1 MEVTWDFDKVESSS
15 KLKWQEDLL
24 NNAQRNIRKMMDVL
38 PPAMRAGLAVILT
51 QTEAS
56 LTITNEVMK
65 DLAKPNN
72 TTLETS

>member
-1 MEVTWDFDKVESSS
+1 MEVTWDFDKVEASS

-38 PPAMRAGLAVILT
+38 PHSMRAGLSVILT

-65 DLAKPNN
+65 DLAHRNN
-72 TTLETS
+72 PAVETA